1 METEFQSPDQIDV
14 DAATATA
21 PTGVEVQAH
30 ITQAV
35 AALIAWVLSCQTL
48 TFYEF
53 ETQLVPQVLAL
64 GRLFIQLFLCQRE
77 EQFQTAHPQPEPG
90 YQRQGPIARQVGT
103 LLGKVRYWRTYYF
116 RPGGGYY
123 PLDVAL
129 GLTSDGFSMALRSC
143 AARVA
148 TKVSYAQTVLLLTL
162 FLHWS
167 PAQGSL
173 EGMVLGLGRHTGAW
187 FAQAPAPE
195 GDGEVLVIQLD
206 SKATPTATEAELEQ
220 RRGPRPPNPHPGSQR
235 HRGRAA
241 RQRRGS
247 QPRRQKGDKAKNG
260 KMATI
265 VVLYT
270 LRKSA
275 EGTLEGPLNKKVY
288 ASYAPKRHAVAIARR
303 EAEKRGFGPGS
314 GKRIQIVSDGD
325 LDLERYIAEFFPA
338 ADFPALEHTL
348 DVYHVVEYL
357 WDAGE
362 CLYREGSAELTE
374 WVELQ
379 KAALYAGRVAEIIAE
394 LDHRLAQLDPQQ
406 TSVRERLAKIRAY
419 LAHRQTKMDYQRLRA
434 EDLEISSGAV
444 EGAVRYVIAQR
455 FDCGGMRWIKERA
468 EALLQLRCIE
478 VNNDWEAF
486 STFVHDTVRDQAQ
499 REHSNL
505 SLKCTTAAPLP
516 TYGLT

>member
-1 METEFQSPDQIDV
+1 METQSQSPHPDQVGD
-14 DAATATA
+14 DTTTA
-21 PTGVEVQAH
+21 PTVAEVEAR
-30 ITQAV
+30 IAQAV
-35 AALIAWVLSCQTL
+35 AALIGWVLTSPTV
-48 TFYEF
+48 TFFEF

-64 GRLFIQLFLCQRE
+64 GRLFVQLFLCQRE
-77 EQFQTAHPQPEPG
+77 AQWQTAPPQPG

-103 LLGKVRYWRTYYF
+103 LFGKVRYWRSYFF

-129 GLTSDGFSMALRSC
+129 GLTSDGFSMAVRSY

-148 TKVSYAQTVLLLTL
+148 TKVSYAQTALLLTL
-162 FLHWS
+162 FLCWA
-167 PAQGSL
+167 PAQGSI

-195 GDGEVLVIQLD
+195 GDGQVLVIQID
-206 SKATPTATEAELEQ
+206 SKATPTATDAELEN
-220 RRGPRPPNPHPGSQR
+220 RRGPRPANPHPGSQR

-241 RQRRGS
+241 RQRRGRKK
-247 QPRRQKGDKAKNG
+247 RRQKGDKAKNG

-275 EGTLEGPLNKKVY
+275 DGTLEGPVNKQVY

-303 EAEKRGFGPGS
+303 EADKRGFAPGS
-314 GKRIQIVSDGD
+314 GQRIQIVSDGD
-325 LDLERYIAEFFPA
+325 LDLERYIEEFFPEA
-338 ADFPALEHTL
+338 EHTI

-357 WDAGE
+357 WDAGA

-374 WVELQ
+374 WVEGQ
-379 KAALYAGRVAEIIAE
+379 KAALYAGQVAEIIAE
-394 LDHRLAQLDPQQ
+394 LDHRLAQLDPHQ
-406 TSVRERLAKIRAY
+406 TSVRERLTTIREY
-419 LAHRQTKMDYQRLRA
+419 LAKRQAKMDYHRLRA

-486 STFVHDTVRDQAQ
+486 ITFVHDTVRDQAQ
-499 REHSNL
+499 QEHANS
-505 SLKCTTAAPLP
+505 SLKCTTPAPLP

>member
-1 METEFQSPDQIDV
+1 
-14 DAATATA
+14 
-21 PTGVEVQAH
+21 
-30 ITQAV
+30 
-35 AALIAWVLSCQTL
+35 
-48 TFYEF
+48 
-53 ETQLVPQVLAL
+53 
-64 GRLFIQLFLCQRE
+64 
-77 EQFQTAHPQPEPG
+77 
-90 YQRQGPIARQVGT
+90 
-103 LLGKVRYWRTYYF
+103 
-116 RPGGGYY
+116 
-123 PLDVAL
+123 
-129 GLTSDGFSMALRSC
+129 
-143 AARVA
+143 
-148 TKVSYAQTVLLLTL
+148 
-162 FLHWS
+162 
-167 PAQGSL
+167 
-173 EGMVLGLGRHTGAW
+173 
-187 FAQAPAPE
+187 
-195 GDGEVLVIQLD
+195 
-206 SKATPTATEAELEQ
+206 
-220 RRGPRPPNPHPGSQR
+220 
-235 HRGRAA
+235 
-241 RQRRGS
+241 
-247 QPRRQKGDKAKNG
+247 
-260 KMATI
+260 MATI

-270 LRKSA
+270 LRKNA

-338 ADFPALEHTL
+338 ESFPALEHTI

-357 WDAGE
+357 WDAGA

-374 WVELQ
+374 WMEVQ

-406 TSVRERLAKIRAY
+406 SGVQERLAKIRAY
-419 LAHRQTKMDYQRLRA
+419 LAHRQTKMDYQRLRE

-486 STFVHDTVRDQAQ
+486 ITFVHDTVRDQAQ
-499 REHSNL
+499 REHTNL